1 MGRRHRHHQPL
12 NPFSL
17 HVKLYHTITIFSL
30 SLLLLVSCKE
40 ADDISGDDVPGYSPV
55 MVSAAPVSP
64 FTRGYVANGM
74 YDNFKVFA
82 AAEKDGA
89 QTVAM
94 NGYEVKYVDNDWSYV
109 NDSQHLVYWNPNA
122 DSYLFTAGAPIDAVT
137 DINATSMTL
146 TLENNTTE
154 SVMAAE
160 PLKIA
165 NGSDDFGKRVKLRF
179 AYAHCRVCVAFKKEG
194 TEDMTISDIKLTP
207 DAEIASEASLTYS
220 YDWNTAT
227 PTATSMVN
235 TTEKSADAFSFA
247 DVTISADNTTDAV
260 LSETHYY
267 CVPDADNTNNWSIS
281 LTCDGEQKTAS
292 FVNSETWQSGKN
304 YIYVFSISEKGP
316 KLIKVISQ
324 DNYFDCND
332 VIPGNSFSG
341 DDMTE

>member
-1 MGRRHRHHQPL
+1 MG
-12 NPFSL
+12 
-17 HVKLYHTITIFSL
+17 

-40 ADDISGDDVPGYSPV
+40 ADDISGNDVPGYSPV

-64 FTRGYVANGM
+64 FTRGYIPQGM

-82 AAEKDGA
+82 ASEKDGA

-94 NGYEVKYVDNDWSYV
+94 NGYEVKFVDNDWSYV

-122 DSYLFTAGAPIDAVT
+122 DSYLFTAGAPIDAVM
-137 DINATSMTL
+137 DINANSMTL
-146 TLENNTTE
+146 SLKNNTTG

-160 PLKIA
+160 PLKIENSSA
-165 NGSDDFGKRVKLRF
+165 DFGKTVNLRF
-179 AYAHCRVCVAFKKEG
+179 SYAHCMVSVAFTKES
-194 TEDMTISDIKLTP
+194 TEDVTITDITLTP
-207 DAEIASEASLTYS
+207 DEEIASEASLTYS

-227 PTATSMVN
+227 PTATSTVN

-247 DVTISADNTTDAV
+247 DVTIQANTASSDAV
-260 LSETHYY
+260 TSATHYY
-267 CVPDADNTNNWSIS
+267 CVPDASNPKGWQVSI
-281 LTCDGEQKTAS
+281 TCNGETKQAS
-292 FVNSETWQSGKN
+292 FENSETWQSGKN

-332 VIPGNSFSG
+332 VIPGDSFSG
-341 DDMTE
+341 DNMTE

>member
-1 MGRRHRHHQPL
+1 
-12 NPFSL
+12 
-17 HVKLYHTITIFSL
+17 
-30 SLLLLVSCKE
+30 
-40 ADDISGDDVPGYSPV
+40 
-55 MVSAAPVSP
+55 MVSAAPVTP
-64 FTRGYVANGM
+64 FTRGYIPQGM

-82 AAEKDGA
+82 ASEKDGA

-94 NGYEVKYVDNDWSYV
+94 NGYEVKFVDNDWSYV

-137 DINATSMTL
+137 SINASSMTL
-146 TLENNTTE
+146 SLKNNTTG

-160 PLKIA
+160 PLKIE
-165 NGSDDFGKRVKLRF
+165 NSSDDFGKTVNLRF
-179 AYAHCRVCVAFKKEG
+179 AYAHCMVSVALTKES
-194 TEDMTISDIKLTP
+194 TEDVTITDITLTP
-207 DAEIASEASLTYS
+207 DEEIASEASLTYS

-227 PTATSMVN
+227 PTATSTVN

-247 DVTISADNTTDAV
+247 DVTISADNTADAV

-267 CVPDADNTNNWSIS
+267 CVPDATNTNQWQVS
-281 LTCDGEQKTAS
+281 LKCNGETKQAS

-332 VIPGNSFSG
+332 VIPGDSFSG

>member
-1 MGRRHRHHQPL
+1 MG
-12 NPFSL
+12 
-17 HVKLYHTITIFSL
+17 
-30 SLLLLVSCKE
+30 SLLLLDSCKE

-82 AAEKDGA
+82 ASEKDGT

-94 NGYEVKYVDNDWSYV
+94 DGYEVKFVDNDWSYV
-109 NDSQHLVYWNPNA
+109 NDTQHLVYWNPNA

-137 DINATSMTL
+137 DINANSMTL

-160 PLKIA
+160 PLKIM
-165 NGSDDFGKRVKLRF
+165 NGSDYFGERVNLRF

-207 DAEIASEASLTYS
+207 DAAIASKASLTYS
-220 YDWNTAT
+220 YDWSTDT
-227 PTATSMVN
+227 PTATQQVN
-235 TTEKSADAFSFA
+235 TTETSAEAFSFA
-247 DVTISADNTTDAV
+247 DVTIPASNTSDAV
-260 LSETHYY
+260 TSATYYY
-267 CVPDADNTNNWSIS
+267 CVPDATNTNQWQVS
-281 LTCDGEQKTAS
+281 LKCNGETKQAS
-292 FVNSETWQSGKN
+292 FENSETWQSGKN

-332 VIPGNSFSG
+332 IESGGEFSNK
-341 DDMTE
+341 DMTE

>member
-1 MGRRHRHHQPL
+1 
-12 NPFSL
+12 
-17 HVKLYHTITIFSL
+17 
-30 SLLLLVSCKE
+30 
-40 ADDISGDDVPGYSPV
+40 
-55 MVSAAPVSP
+55 
-64 FTRGYVANGM
+64 M

-82 AAEKDGA
+82 ASEKGGA

-94 NGYEVKYVDNDWSYV
+94 NGYEVNFVADDWSYV
-109 NDSQHLVYWNPNA
+109 NDTQHIAYWNPNA

-137 DINATSMTL
+137 DINASSMTL
-146 TLENNTTE
+146 SLENNTTG

-160 PLKIA
+160 PLKIM
-165 NGSDDFGKRVKLRF
+165 NGSDDFGKRVNLRF

-207 DAEIASEASLTYS
+207 DAEIASKASLTYS
-220 YDWNTAT
+220 YNWSTDT
-227 PTATSMVN
+227 PTATQQVS
-235 TTEKSADAFSFA
+235 TIETSAEAFSFA
-247 DVTISADNTTDAV
+247 DVTIPAANTTDAV
-260 LSETHYY
+260 TSATHYY
-267 CVPDADNTNNWSIS
+267 CVPDAANTNQWQVS
-281 LTCDGEQKTAS
+281 LKCNGVTKQAS
-292 FVNSETWQSGKN
+292 FENSETWQSGKN

>member
-1 MGRRHRHHQPL
+1 M
-12 NPFSL
+12 
-17 HVKLYHTITIFSL
+17 KLYHTITIFSL

-94 NGYEVKYVDNDWSYV
+94 DGYEVYFVTDDWSYV
-109 NDSQHLVYWNPNA
+109 KDSQHLVYWNPNA

-146 TLENNTTE
+146 SLKNNTTG

-160 PLKIA
+160 PLKIENSSA
-165 NGSDDFGKRVKLRF
+165 DFGKTVNLRF
-179 AYAHCRVCVAFKKEG
+179 SYAHCMVSVAFTKES
-194 TEDMTISDIKLTP
+194 TENVTITDITLTP
-207 DAEIASEASLTYS
+207 DEEIASEASLTYS
-220 YDWNTAT
+220 YDWSTAT
-227 PTATSMVN
+227 PTATSTVN

-247 DVTISADNTTDAV
+247 DVTIQANTASSDAV
-260 LSETHYY
+260 TSATYYY
-267 CVPDADNTNNWSIS
+267 CVPDASNPKGWQVS
-281 LTCDGEQKTAS
+281 LKCNGETKQAS

-332 VIPGNSFSG
+332 IESGGEFSNKG
-341 DDMTE
+341 MTE

>member
-1 MGRRHRHHQPL
+1 M
-12 NPFSL
+12 
-17 HVKLYHTITIFSL
+17 KLYHTITLLSL

-94 NGYEVKYVDNDWSYV
+94 NGYEVKFLDNDWSYV
-109 NDSQHLVYWNPNA
+109 NDTQHLVYWNPNA

-137 DINATSMTL
+137 SINATSMTL
-146 TLENNTTE
+146 SLENNTTG

-160 PLKIA
+160 PLKIM
-165 NGSDDFGKRVKLRF
+165 NGSDDFGKRVNLRF

-207 DAEIASEASLTYS
+207 DAEIASKATLTYS
-220 YDWNTAT
+220 YNWNTAT
-227 PTATSMVN
+227 PTATQQVN
-235 TTEKSADAFSFA
+235 TTETSAEAFSFA
-247 DVTISADNTTDAV
+247 DVTIPASNTSDAV
-260 LSETHYY
+260 TSATYYY
-267 CVPDADNTNNWSIS
+267 CVPDATNTNQWQVS
-281 LTCDGEQKTAS
+281 LKCNGETKQAS

-324 DNYFDCND
+324 DNFFDCND
-332 VIPGNSFSG
+332 IESGGEFSNKG
-341 DDMTE
+341 MTE

>member
-1 MGRRHRHHQPL
+1 MG
-12 NPFSL
+12 F
-17 HVKLYHTITIFSL
+17 
-30 SLLLLVSCKE
+30 LLLLNGCKE

-64 FTRGYVANGM
+64 FTRGYIPQGM

-82 AAEKDGA
+82 AAEKGGA

-94 NGYEVKYVDNDWSYV
+94 DGYEVKFVTDDWSYV
-109 NDSQHLVYWNPNA
+109 KDSQHLVYWNPNA

-137 DINATSMTL
+137 SINANSMTL
-146 TLENNTTE
+146 SLKNNTTG

-165 NGSDDFGKRVKLRF
+165 NSSDDFGKTVNLRF
-179 AYAHCRVCVAFKKEG
+179 SYAHCMVCVAFKKEG

-207 DAEIASEASLTYS
+207 DAEIASEACLAYS
-220 YDWNTAT
+220 YDWSTET
-227 PTATSMVN
+227 PTATSTVG

-247 DVTISADNTTDAV
+247 DVTILANNTTDAV
-260 LSETHYY
+260 TSATHYY
-267 CVPDADNTNNWSIS
+267 CVPDASNPKDWQVS
-281 LTCDGEQKTAS
+281 LKCNGEIKQAS
-292 FVNSETWQSGKN
+292 FENSEIWQSGKN

-324 DNYFDCND
+324 DNFFDCND
-332 VIPGNSFSG
+332 IESGGEFSNT
-341 DDMTE
+341 DMTEWK

>member
-1 MGRRHRHHQPL
+1 M
-12 NPFSL
+12 
-17 HVKLYHTITIFSL
+17 KIYHTITIFSL

-40 ADDISGDDVPGYSPV
+40 ADDISRDDVPGYSPV

-94 NGYEVKYVDNDWSYV
+94 NGYEVNFVADDWSYV

-137 DINATSMTL
+137 SINATSMTL

-160 PLKIA
+160 PLKIM
-165 NGSDDFGKRVKLRF
+165 NGSDYFGKRVNLRF

-194 TEDMTISDIKLTP
+194 TENMTISDIKLTP
-207 DAEIASEASLTYS
+207 DAAIASKATLRYS
-220 YDWNTAT
+220 YEWSTDT
-227 PTATSMVN
+227 PTATSTVS

-247 DVTISADNTTDAV
+247 DVTIPASNTSDDVTSATY
-260 LSETHYY
+260 YY
-267 CVPDADNTNNWSIS
+267 CVPDATNTNQWQVS
-281 LTCDGEQKTAS
+281 LKCNGETKQAS
-292 FVNSETWQSGKN
+292 FENSETWQSGKN
-304 YIYVFSISEKGP
+304 YIYVFSISEQGT
-316 KLIKVISQ
+316 KLINVISQ
-324 DNYFDCND
+324 DNFFDCND
-332 VIPGNSFSG
+332 IESGGEFSNK
-341 DDMTE
+341 DMTE

>member
-1 MGRRHRHHQPL
+1 MG
-12 NPFSL
+12 
-17 HVKLYHTITIFSL
+17 
-30 SLLLLVSCKE
+30 SLLLLNGCKE
-40 ADDISGDDVPGYSPV
+40 ADDISGDNVPGYSPV

-64 FTRGYVANGM
+64 ITRGYVANGM

-82 AAEKDGA
+82 ASEKDGA

-94 NGYEVKYVDNDWSYV
+94 NGYEVNFVTDDWSYV
-109 NDSQHLVYWNPNA
+109 NDTQHLVYWNPNV

-146 TLENNTTE
+146 SLKNNTTG

-165 NGSDDFGKRVKLRF
+165 NSSDDFGKRVNLRF

-194 TEDMTISDIKLTP
+194 TKDMTISDIKLTP
-207 DAEIASEASLTYS
+207 DAAIASKATLTYS
-220 YDWNTAT
+220 YDWSTDT
-227 PTATSMVN
+227 PTATSTVS

-247 DVTISADNTTDAV
+247 DVTIPASNTSDAV
-260 LSETHYY
+260 TSATYYY
-267 CVPDADNTNNWSIS
+267 CVPDATNTNQWQVS
-281 LTCDGEQKTAS
+281 LKCNGETKQAS
-292 FVNSETWQSGKN
+292 FENSEIWQSGKN
-304 YIYVFSISEKGP
+304 YIYVFSISENGP

-332 VIPGNSFSG
+332 VIPGDSFSG
-341 DDMTE
+341 DNMTE

>member
-1 MGRRHRHHQPL
+1 MG
-12 NPFSL
+12 
-17 HVKLYHTITIFSL
+17 
-30 SLLLLVSCKE
+30 SLLLLNGCKE
-40 ADDISGDDVPGYSPV
+40 ADDISGNDVPGYSPV

-82 AAEKDGA
+82 AAEKDGT

-94 NGYEVKYVDNDWSYV
+94 NGYEVNFVADDWSYV
-109 NDSQHLVYWNPNA
+109 NDTQHLVYWNPNA

-137 DINATSMTL
+137 DINASSMTL
-146 TLENNTTE
+146 SLENNTTG

-160 PLKIA
+160 PLKIM
-165 NGSDDFGKRVKLRF
+165 NGSDDFGKRVNLRF

-207 DAEIASEASLTYS
+207 DAAIASKATLRYS
-220 YDWNTAT
+220 YDWSTDTPKAT
-227 PTATSMVN
+227 QQVS
-235 TTEKSADAFSFA
+235 TTETSAAAFSFA
-247 DVTISADNTTDAV
+247 DVTIPASNTSDAV
-260 LSETHYY
+260 TSATYYY
-267 CVPDADNTNNWSIS
+267 CVPDASNTNQWQVS
-281 LTCDGEQKTAS
+281 LKCNGETKQAS

-332 VIPGNSFSG
+332 VIPGDSFSG

>member
-1 MGRRHRHHQPL
+1 M
-12 NPFSL
+12 
-17 HVKLYHTITIFSL
+17 KLYHTITLLSL

-64 FTRGYVANGM
+64 FTRGYIPQGM

-82 AAEKDGA
+82 ASEKGGA

-94 NGYEVKYVDNDWSYV
+94 NGYDVNFVADDWSYV
-109 NDSQHLVYWNPNA
+109 NDTQHMAYWNPNA

-137 DINATSMTL
+137 DINASSMTL
-146 TLENNTTE
+146 SIENNTTG

-160 PLKIA
+160 PLKIM
-165 NGSDDFGKRVKLRF
+165 NGSDDFGKRVNLRF

-207 DAEIASEASLTYS
+207 DVAIASKASLTYS
-220 YDWNTAT
+220 YNWSTAT
-227 PTATSMVN
+227 PTATQQVS
-235 TTEKSADAFSFA
+235 TIETSADAFSFA
-247 DVTISADNTTDAV
+247 DVTIPASNTSDAV
-260 LSETHYY
+260 TSATYYY
-267 CVPDADNTNNWSIS
+267 CVPDATNTNQWQVS
-281 LTCDGEQKTAS
+281 LKCNGETKQAS

-324 DNYFDCND
+324 DMYFDCND
-332 VIPGNSFSG
+332 IVSGGEFSNK
-341 DDMTE
+341 DMTE